1 VLGDPPAEAV
11 AHRPSM
17 LGVGTIVWLGS
28 EVMFFGGLFAAYFT
42 LRAQAQSWP
51 PAGIEL
57 ETVLVTVFTVVLVAS
72 SGTMHLAHGAL
83 AAGDS
88 ARLRGWLAA
97 TLFLGALFVANQVR
111 EFATLEYSISTGAY
125 GSIYYL
131 MVGFHALHVAGGLAL
146 LGLTL
151 ARTGG
156 GRVTA
161 RDADMVEA
169 TSYYWHFVDV
179 VWIGMFTTIFVLR

>member
-1 VLGDPPAEAV
+1 
-11 AHRPSM
+11 M

-28 EVMFFGGLFAAYFT
+28 ELMFFGGLFAAYFT
-42 LRAQAQSWP
+42 LRGQAAHWP
-51 PAGIEL
+51 PPGIRL
-57 ETVLVTVFTVVLVAS
+57 ETAAVTVFTIVLVAS
-72 SGTMHLAHGAL
+72 SGTMHLAHEAL
-83 AAGDS
+83 ASGDT

-97 TLFLGALFVANQVR
+97 TLALGALFVANQGR

-151 ARTGG
+151 ARTSG
-156 GRVTA
+156 GRVA
-161 RDADMVEA
+161 RRDADMVEA